1 VELSRLRKIFRVSLI
16 LLYVALIIDDIR
28 CGLIDDIRCGPSR
41 LMFNF
46 ETVDGFVRRNIYTVS
61 RLPPFHPH
69 AFRSLSPQLSHLLP
83 SSNFVS
89 ISFFDVQKLMVP
101 IKKLKELHM
110 GALLSEM
117 IGDQINVKK
126 NDFEK

>member
-1 VELSRLRKIFRVSLI
+1 
-16 LLYVALIIDDIR
+16 
-28 CGLIDDIRCGPSR
+28 
-41 LMFNF
+41 MFNF
-46 ETVDGFVRRNIYTVS
+46 ETVDGFVWRNIYTVS

-117 IGDQINVKK
+117 IGDQMNVKK